1 MSDKGKRDS
10 SLSAELIL
18 VLKESITTSNGR
30 MDKLVDTMNVLAKTV
45 SRSEERHINHTE
57 GLERIG
63 TEIKTLSHKVETY
76 TASNDLRVMEVE
88 KQYLLLEQSDK
99 LTKGRFSKIDN
110 FIIKILSGVGAVGVL
125 VWLGLK

>member
-1 MSDKGKRDS
+1 MSENGKRDQ
-10 SLSAELIL
+10 SLSVELIS
-18 VLKESITTSNGR
+18 VLRESITTSNDR
-30 MDKLVDTMNVLAKTV
+30 MDKLANTMNTLAKTV
-45 SRSEERHINHTE
+45 ERSEERHITHSE

-63 TEIKTLSHKVETY
+63 TEIKTLSSKVDTY
-76 TASNDLRVMEVE
+76 TASNDKRMMDVE